1 MIRTFDDA
9 LTEDLFHGSHSGRTK
24 RISPLLLSS
33 ILCKLDMLNSAIT
46 INDLRMPPGN
56 RLEALKG
63 DLNGYYSIRVNDQ
76 LRIVFVW
83 SEPYADAVK
92 LVDYH

>member
-1 MIRTFDDA
+1 MIRTFGDA
-9 LTEDLFHGSHSGRTK
+9 LTEDLFHGSYNSRTK

-33 ILCKLDMLNSAIT
+33 ILRKLDMLNSAIT

-76 LRIVFVW
+76 FRIIFTW
-83 SEPYADAVK
+83 SEPYADTVK